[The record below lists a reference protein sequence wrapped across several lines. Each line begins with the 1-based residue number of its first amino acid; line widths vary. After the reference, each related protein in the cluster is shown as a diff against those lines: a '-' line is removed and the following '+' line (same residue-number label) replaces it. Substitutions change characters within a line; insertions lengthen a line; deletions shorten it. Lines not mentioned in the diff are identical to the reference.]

1 MGYKASLGGD
11 VFDLED
17 IFVENS
23 LVIKG
28 LIEVCQ
34 NEGVIPLMYEDMDRE
49 LLEDSVKLLRALVEG
64 GRKWVKFKEEFMV
77 MENEGKIVRLL
88 NMVNFY
94 DMRVL
99 EEYLVDSF
107 AERVRRCNG
116 EDDLRHLFNGKISDY
131 KYVIID

>member
-34 NEGVIPLMYEDMDRE
+34 NEDVIPLMYEDMDRE

-64 GRKWVKFKEEFMV
+64 GRKWVKFKEECMV
-77 MENEGKIVRLL
+77 IENEG
-88 NMVNFY
+88 
-94 DMRVL
+94 
-99 EEYLVDSF
+99 
-107 AERVRRCNG
+107 
-116 EDDLRHLFNGKISDY
+116 
-131 KYVIID
+131 